1 MADITLN
8 ALGKRCPMPVLL
20 SKKELNKMKSG
31 QILELIVDDKGAL
44 KDVPAMVTATGNEL
58 LDINETQTEIHFIIK
73 KA

>member
-1 MADITLN
+1 MADVTLN

-20 SKKELNKMKSG
+20 SKKELNKMASG

-58 LDINETQTEIHFIIK
+58 LETNETGTEIHFIIK